1 MVLCFY
7 HVTTWCIV
15 DNTVVP
21 RTVLESFIS
30 RWYCYCTVL
39 YGMVGYVIVA
49 WFGLLD
55 YWSIGYCSIAWYA
68 IALRVYGVAVYK
80 LYYSIV
86 YTE

>member
-1 MVLCFY
+1 M
-7 HVTTWCIV
+7 
-15 DNTVVP
+15 
-21 RTVLESFIS
+21 
-30 RWYCYCTVL
+30 
-39 YGMVGYVIVA
+39 A

>member
-1 MVLCFY
+1 M
-7 HVTTWCIV
+7 
-15 DNTVVP
+15 
-21 RTVLESFIS
+21 
-30 RWYCYCTVL
+30 
-39 YGMVGYVIVA
+39 A

-68 IALRVYGVAVYK
+68 IALRIHVYGVAVYK